1 MIQTRT
7 KIYFAIKTEV
17 DGFDLNGFK
26 KFLSLDPTKFELKNS
41 RGAIPKCTIWEYS
54 LPEILHL
61 DLGEELCNM
70 IVTLSPHIE
79 ELKSLKANIDVSY
92 TLQIVLYHG
101 DESPA
106 LYFSSEVLEFIN
118 SIKAEIDC
126 DMYNEK

>member
-1 MIQTRT
+1 MTQTRT

-26 KFLSLDPTKFELKNS
+26 QFLSLDPTKFELKNS
-41 RGAIPKCTIWEYS
+41 RGAVPRCTIWQYS

-61 DLGEELCNM
+61 DLGEELSNL
-70 IVTLSPHIE
+70 IVTLTPHIDE
-79 ELKSLKANIDVSY
+79 FKNLKENFDVHY
-92 TLQIVLYHG
+92 MLQIVLYHG

-106 LYFSSEVLEFIN
+106 LYFSSEVLEFIH